1 MELSSSFLPEI
12 SINAF
17 SFHSNLLWSSGL
29 LWTFPNSCSHW
40 SFQGI
45 FWRWDVPSGAASWYG
60 PAGVRHSAME
70 IRMCKGKPYE
80 CAEPIKRRQEQL
92 DHRYHWLKGC
102 GLVWEMLVGRGQ
114 ILKSWHKMPKSL
126 SFVP

>member
-1 MELSSSFLPEI
+1 MPSPFIATSSDHQGCYELFLTRVLIGHFKASFGGETCHLEL
-12 SINAF
+12 
-17 SFHSNLLWSSGL
+17 H
-29 LWTFPNSCSHW
+29 
-40 SFQGI
+40 
-45 FWRWDVPSGAASWYG
+45 RDG

-92 DHRYHWLKGC
+92 DHQYHWLKGC
-102 GLVWEMLVGRGQ
+102 GLVWGMLVGRGQ